1 MIVDMDAR
9 TSLSSHHYGLSLVWN
24 TTIHDIRHWTAL
36 SHCTFT
42 LFCTYTQ
49 FPRFVSLQAC
59 RREGVSCYAATE
71 WKREKINSSQ
81 RRRSGIDVCTR
92 LTLLWAIMAGSSVA
106 FTEIKIPRTGWLAG
120 QMGFLSREMVTTCAL
135 AWSECKAKRRNS
147 RQLVFFP
154 KTFSSNTIIIQTR
167 NV

>member
-1 MIVDMDAR
+1 M
-9 TSLSSHHYGLSLVWN
+9 
-24 TTIHDIRHWTAL
+24 
-36 SHCTFT
+36 
-42 LFCTYTQ
+42 
-49 FPRFVSLQAC
+49 
-59 RREGVSCYAATE
+59 
-71 WKREKINSSQ
+71 NSSQ

-106 FTEIKIPRTGWLAG
+106 FTETKIPRTGWLAG
-120 QMGFLSREMVTTCAL
+120 QMGFLSREMVTTREL

-154 KTFSSNTIIIQTR
+154 KIFSSNNIIIIQTR